1 MSQLVQTQG
10 SKAVLYDP
18 NLIDSLKAE
27 HRAILSIF
35 KKVMECAGKK
45 QYSILT
51 QELNKFAKLF
61 NTHLKT
67 ENVSLYMYLEHF
79 SDQTEA
85 NKNSRTKSHDF
96 RLEMNELTR
105 GTASVI
111 NKYTHT
117 PVTDATVPLFV
128 KEFSDMG
135 KSLIDRI
142 TREEQN
148 LYPLYRQKS
157 SLDLEEELRK
167 ATAEPEEVIT
177 YQRHQ
182 SDSPISKK
190 NIAIIAGIVVI
201 SVLGA
206 VAYINKPNSIEKAQA
221 INTKK
226 LSELKGSIES
236 IVQETI
242 EEEAQE

>member
-18 NLIDSLKAE
+18 SLIDNLKAE

-61 NTHLKT
+61 NAHLKT
-67 ENVSLYMYLEHF
+67 ENISLYMYLEHF
-79 SDQTEA
+79 SDQNEA
-85 NKNSRTKSHDF
+85 NKNSRMKSQDF

-105 GTASVI
+105 VTASVI

-117 PVTDATVPLFV
+117 PVTDATVPQFV

-148 LYPLYRQKS
+148 LYPLYIQKS

-167 ATAEPEEVIT
+167 ASSEPEEVIT
-177 YQRHQ
+177 YQQRP
-182 SDSPISKK
+182 SDTPINKK
-190 NIAIIAGIVVI
+190 NMAIIAGIVAL
-201 SVLGA
+201 SLLGA
-206 VAYINKPNSIEKAQA
+206 VAYINKPNSIEKIKE
-221 INTKK
+221 INTKE
-226 LSELKGSIES
+226 LSELKGSIQS

-242 EEEAQE
+242 KEDAQE